1 MRFLLLLSISC
12 ALVWSTQAQPPA
24 TYYTTAFGKQG
35 APLRAALYNII
46 KGHSAQTY
54 TPGLWNAFY
63 TTDVKPNGK
72 LWDMYSDKPG
82 ATAPYEYNLGSN
94 QCGSTSAS
102 AENFCYNREHSWPK
116 SFFGGA
122 NSYTIYGF
130 PMYTDLFLV
139 IPSDAWV
146 NSKRSNLPY
155 GKAAAPFTFT
165 SQNGSRIGNQSYAG
179 APSGQCFEPI
189 DSFKGDL
196 ARNYFYVSTRY
207 LGDSNQF
214 ITWEMADKINLKPWA
229 IQMLLEWH
237 HKDPVSKKEIDRN
250 EAVYAIQNNRN
261 PFIDYPLFADCI
273 WGTGN
278 CSTLSIDQQ
287 EQKAVFIFPN
297 PAKQYFNLVGA
308 ASAQHVR
315 VLDMMGSVLM
325 EFNPSA
331 SMQIPIDQ
339 LSNGIYMVEVEF
351 AHEKIIRKLLIEN

>member
-12 ALVWSTQAQPPA
+12 GLVWSTQAQPPA
-24 TYYTTAFGKQG
+24 TYYTTAFNKQG
-35 APLRAALYNII
+35 EPLRAALYNII

-63 TTDVKPNGK
+63 TTDVKSNGK

-82 ATAPYEYNLGSN
+82 ATAPYEYALGTK
-94 QCGSTSAS
+94 QCSSTSATG
-102 AENFCYNREHSWPK
+102 ENFCYNREHSWPK

-155 GKAAAPFTFT
+155 GKAVAPFTFT
-165 SQNGSRIGNQSYAG
+165 AQNGSRIGNQSYAG

-237 HKDPVSKKEIDRN
+237 HNDPVSKKEIDRN

-278 CSTLSIDQQ
+278 CSTLGIDQN
-287 EQKAVFIFPN
+287 EHIDLLLFPN
-297 PAKQYFNLVGA
+297 PAKHSVNLIGA
-308 ASAQHVR
+308 ANAQQIIIMDITGR
-315 VLDMMGSVLM
+315 TVLEMA
-325 EFNPSA
+325 PSA
-331 SMQIPIDQ
+331 NMQIPIA
-339 LSNGIYMVEVEF
+339 SFNNGVYIVAILFKE
-351 AHEKIIRKLLIEN
+351 EKIIKKLIIEN